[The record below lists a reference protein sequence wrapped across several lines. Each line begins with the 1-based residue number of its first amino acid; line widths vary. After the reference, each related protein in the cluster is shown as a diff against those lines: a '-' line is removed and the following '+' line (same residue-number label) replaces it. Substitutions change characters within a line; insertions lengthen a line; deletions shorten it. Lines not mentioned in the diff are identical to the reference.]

1 MDTKQQLVNALAGL
15 GSTITEAMDVIEGFV
30 PCGHPALTVS
40 SALVALD
47 ADDDAALAQQLETVE
62 GFIDHVSE
70 NRGVAAYHGIEV
82 ELAGPKADL
91 LAAIREVGALMQ
103 TAGVK
108 NTQVNEWV
116 YRSLAALDSSDEK
129 AAEQLAESPAIKA
142 VVGGRIVVKEPRN
155 QFTSTDSRAAAFGQ
169 SKNRHHL
176 TRCLCCKI
184 GMFEQLAIV
193 SYQIIELCALACGEY
208 QVVLVIAME
217 R

>member
-40 SALVALD
+40 NALVALD
-47 ADDDAALAQQLETVE
+47 ADDDDSVLAQQLETVE

-91 LAAIREVGALMQ
+91 FAAIREVGALMQ

-116 YRSLAALDSSDEK
+116 YRSLAALNDSDEK
-129 AAEQLAESPAIKA
+129 AAEQLAESPAIMA
-142 VVGGRIVVKEPRN
+142 
-155 QFTSTDSRAAAFGQ
+155 
-169 SKNRHHL
+169 
-176 TRCLCCKI
+176 
-184 GMFEQLAIV
+184 
-193 SYQIIELCALACGEY
+193 ELL
-208 QVVLVIAME
+208 
-217 R
+217 

>member
-40 SALVALD
+40 NALVALD
-47 ADDDAALAQQLETVE
+47 ADDAALAQQLETVE
-62 GFIDHVSE
+62 GFIDHVSD
-70 NRGVAAYHGIEV
+70 NRGVTAYHSIEV

-108 NTQVNEWV
+108 NIQVNEWV

-129 AAEQLAESPAIKA
+129 AAEKLAESPAIKA
-142 VVGGRIVVKEPRN
+142 
-155 QFTSTDSRAAAFGQ
+155 
-169 SKNRHHL
+169 
-176 TRCLCCKI
+176 
-184 GMFEQLAIV
+184 
-193 SYQIIELCALACGEY
+193 ELL
-208 QVVLVIAME
+208 
-217 R
+217 

>member
-1 MDTKQQLVNALAGL
+1 MPSQVWVQPLPKLWMSSRAL
-15 GSTITEAMDVIEGFV
+15 S
-30 PCGHPALTVS
+30 PADIPPLTVS
-40 SALVALD
+40 NALVALD

-116 YRSLAALDSSDEK
+116 YRSLAALNDSDEK
-129 AAEQLAESPAIKA
+129 AAEKLAEAPVIKA
-142 VVGGRIVVKEPRN
+142 
-155 QFTSTDSRAAAFGQ
+155 
-169 SKNRHHL
+169 
-176 TRCLCCKI
+176 
-184 GMFEQLAIV
+184 
-193 SYQIIELCALACGEY
+193 AL
-208 QVVLVIAME
+208 L
-217 R
+217 

>member
-1 MDTKQQLVNALAGL
+1 MDTKQQLVNALVGL

-40 SALVALD
+40 NALVALD
-47 ADDDAALAQQLETVE
+47 ADDDAALAQQFETVA

-70 NRGVAAYHGIEV
+70 NRGVAAYHGV

-116 YRSLAALDSSDEK
+116 YRSLAALNDSDEK
-129 AAEQLAESPAIKA
+129 AAEKLVEAPVIKA
-142 VVGGRIVVKEPRN
+142 
-155 QFTSTDSRAAAFGQ
+155 
-169 SKNRHHL
+169 
-176 TRCLCCKI
+176 
-184 GMFEQLAIV
+184 
-193 SYQIIELCALACGEY
+193 AL
-208 QVVLVIAME
+208 L
-217 R
+217 

>member
-1 MDTKQQLVNALAGL
+1 MDTTQQLVNALAGL

-40 SALVALD
+40 NALVALD
-47 ADDDAALAQQLETVE
+47 VNDDAALAQQLETVE

-70 NRGVAAYHGIEV
+70 NRGVV

-108 NTQVNEWV
+108 NTQANEWV

-129 AAEQLAESPAIKA
+129 AAEQLTEAPTIKA
-142 VVGGRIVVKEPRN
+142 
-155 QFTSTDSRAAAFGQ
+155 
-169 SKNRHHL
+169 
-176 TRCLCCKI
+176 
-184 GMFEQLAIV
+184 
-193 SYQIIELCALACGEY
+193 ALA
-208 QVVLVIAME
+208 
-217 R
+217 

>member
-40 SALVALD
+40 NALVALD

-91 LAAIREVGALMQ
+91 LAAIREVGTYADCRRQEHPGQRVGLPQ
-103 TAGVK
+103 SGST
-108 NTQVNEWV
+108 
-116 YRSLAALDSSDEK
+116 R
-129 AAEQLAESPAIKA
+129 QLRRK
-142 VVGGRIVVKEPRN
+142 G
-155 QFTSTDSRAAAFGQ
+155 SRAARRK
-169 SKNRHHL
+169 SHH
-176 TRCLCCKI
+176 
-184 GMFEQLAIV
+184 
-193 SYQIIELCALACGEY
+193 
-208 QVVLVIAME
+208 
-217 R
+217 